1 MKKIITYKKFNE
13 SVSPDTKKDIEEIFY
28 DLTDYG
34 KFKIQIEQTSNS
46 IKHSKLA
53 IQKYRGE
60 VPFYF
65 DEIKECVF
73 RLKDYFSNKSEN
85 KHHNKIVQ
93 VFYFQLNTQ
102 GTRVIP
108 MSKFLDLENDLY
120 IDDDV
125 YHYRMFEFCIIFE
138 DE

>member
-28 DLTDYG
+28 DLTDYD

-60 VPFYF
+60 AWIPFYF

-73 RLKDYFSNKSEN
+73 RLKDYFSNKNE
-85 KHHNKIVQ
+85 KIVQ
-93 VFYFQLNTQ
+93 VFYFKLDTPQ
-102 GTRVIP
+102 GVIVMP
-108 MSKFLDLENDLY
+108 ISKFLDLEYDV
-120 IDDDV
+120 DDDI
-125 YHYRMFEFCIIFE
+125 YHHRMFEFSIIFE

>member
-1 MKKIITYKKFNE
+1 MKKITTYKKFNE
-13 SVSPDTKKDIEEIFY
+13 TVSDNIRNDIEEIFY
-28 DLTDYG
+28 DLTDYD

-53 IQKYRGE
+53 IRKYRGE
-60 VPFYF
+60 AWIPFYF

-73 RLKDYFSNKSEN
+73 RLKDYFSNKNE
-85 KHHNKIVQ
+85 KIVQ

-102 GTRVIP
+102 NTRVIP
-108 MSKFLDLENDLY
+108 MSKFLDLEYDVD
-120 IDDDV
+120 IDDDI
-125 YHYRMFEFCIIFE
+125 YHHRMFGFSIIFE